1 MKSKMKKLAVI
12 FDMDGVIVD
21 SNHAHKEAIN
31 KFCKEHNVELTE
43 ERFNQFV
50 NGRQNRDW
58 IPALFGGQLSNEQ
71 IIELARE
78 KEELFRKIYL
88 KTIQPLPG
96 LEEFL
101 IKLEKENIPK
111 AIATSA
117 PVENVNFTL
126 EKTGLK
132 KYFTTILDDR
142 NVTIGKPDPQIYIN
156 TVEALNYKPSNCVV
170 FEDSLSGIKAARGA
184 GCKVVGV
191 STTHSAEELKE
202 TDLTIKDF
210 RGLSIEA
217 LIDLV

>member
-1 MKSKMKKLAVI
+1 MKKLAVI

-21 SNHAHKEAIN
+21 SNPAHKEAIH
-31 KFCKEHNVELTE
+31 KFCKEHSVELDE
-43 ERFNQFV
+43 ERFNQQV

-58 IPALFGGQLSNEQ
+58 IPALFGSKLSNEQ
-71 IIELARE
+71 IMELARE

-101 IKLEKENIPK
+101 LKLEKQNIPK

-117 PVENVNFTL
+117 PVENVDFTL

-132 KYFTTILDDR
+132 KYFTIILDDR
-142 NVTIGKPDPQIYIN
+142 DVTIGKPNPQIYIK
-156 TVEALNYKPSNCVV
+156 TVEALNYKPTSCIV
-170 FEDSLSGIKAARGA
+170 FEDSLSGIKAAKGA

-191 STTHSAEELKE
+191 STTHTAEEMKD
-202 TDLTIKDF
+202 TDFTIKDF
-210 RGLSIEA
+210 TNLSIEA
-217 LIDLV
+217 LMELV